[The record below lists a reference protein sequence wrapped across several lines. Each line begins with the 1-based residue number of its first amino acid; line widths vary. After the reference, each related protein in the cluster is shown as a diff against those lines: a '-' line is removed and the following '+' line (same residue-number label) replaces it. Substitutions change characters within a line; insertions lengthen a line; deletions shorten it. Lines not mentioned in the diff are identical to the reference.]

1 MTSMHKN
8 SLSIDFVGQEKPG
21 TGSCLLPDD
30 VLAEILSYLPAKTFF
45 GLLSVCKTFHQLSSD
60 SRFLLSQSY
69 RSKAISGFFVKC
81 YTTFRSFL
89 LVDPCAD
96 VPRTSRQFL
105 SKNNAFI
112 LGSAGGL
119 VFVLHENN
127 GSSNA
132 TRHSLYVFNPAR
144 RTRYQLPTPSGE
156 CSRGGI
162 AVSFTNDGGRVTKD
176 YKLVYLSPTYEW
188 SSLHHCRVYDS
199 VANTWTMDKHLDF
212 GGREIDMDHPVVCGE
227 TVFWASDL
235 GSYMKIDPYVVAFDM
250 RTECTQIIAL
260 PKRRTIDSSDV
271 IGIAKWEGKSLCL
284 IHYRRFS
291 QVFALWLLEKRSNGV
306 LVWVKKHEISLTP
319 MGFEEPLNVSSV
331 TLSEVAT
338 TTLLVFTV
346 YDEVHSYSMKDG
358 EIKKLASLGFYYPS
372 LIPYSSTLRPCG
384 QQDEL
389 LK

>member
-8 SLSIDFVGQEKPG
+8 ILSIDFVGQEKPG
-21 TGSCLLPDD
+21 TRSCQLPDD

-45 GLLSVCKTFHQLSSD
+45 RLLFVCKTFHQLSSD

-89 LVDPCAD
+89 LVDPSAD
-96 VPRTSRQFL
+96 VPRTSREFL

-119 VFVLHENN
+119 VFVLHEND

-132 TRHSLYVFNPAR
+132 TLYVFNPAR
-144 RTRYQLPTPSGE
+144 RTRCHLPTPSGE

-162 AVSFTNDGGRVTKD
+162 AVGFMNDGDGVTKD
-176 YKLVYLSPTYEW
+176 YKLVYLSPTCEW

-199 VANTWTMDKHLDF
+199 VAKTWTMDKHLDF
-212 GGREIDMDHPVVCGE
+212 GGREIDYDHPVVCGE

-235 GSYMKIDPYVVAFDM
+235 GSYMKINPYVVAFDM
-250 RTECTQIIAL
+250 RTECTKIIAL
-260 PKRRTIDSSDV
+260 PKRRTIDSSDI

-291 QVFALWLLEKRSNGV
+291 QVFAVWLLEKRSNGV
-306 LVWVKKHEISLTP
+306 IVWVKKHEISLTR
-319 MGFEEPLNVSSV
+319 MGFKEAAGYVSSV
-331 TLSEVAT
+331 TLSEVAA

-346 YDEVHSYSMKDG
+346 YDEVHGYSMKDG
-358 EIKKLASLGFYYPS
+358 EIKKLASLGFYYSS
-372 LIPYSSTLRPCG
+372 LIPYSNTLRPCG
-384 QQDEL
+384 QQEEL
-389 LK
+389 LE